1 MGEGK
6 MPWTKKQVR
15 YLLSGSS
22 PLSDS
27 EKANMKKELHEN
39 PEMGHK
45 PKGSRKE
52 AVINALGKT
61 LRKKT

>member
-1 MGEGK
+1 
-6 MPWTKKQVR
+6 
-15 YLLSGSS
+15 
-22 PLSDS
+22 
-27 EKANMKKELHEN
+27 MKKELHEN